1 MAIATDLIIET
12 VKRYIEELEKNGI
25 EIREAILFGSFVKGT
40 AKEWSD
46 IDVALVSPDFTGD
59 RFEDRRKIVPLRR
72 NIDNRI
78 EPLPFRPEDFDNG
91 GMFAEEIKKTGMR
104 ILKKLGGV
112 CARGE
117 RNTV

>member
-1 MAIATDLIIET
+1 
-12 VKRYIEELEKNGI
+12 
-25 EIREAILFGSFVKGT
+25 
-40 AKEWSD
+40 
-46 IDVALVSPDFTGD
+46 
-59 RFEDRRKIVPLRR
+59 LRR

-91 GMFAEEIKKTGMR
+91 EMFAEEIKRTGMR

-112 CARGE
+112 RARGQ